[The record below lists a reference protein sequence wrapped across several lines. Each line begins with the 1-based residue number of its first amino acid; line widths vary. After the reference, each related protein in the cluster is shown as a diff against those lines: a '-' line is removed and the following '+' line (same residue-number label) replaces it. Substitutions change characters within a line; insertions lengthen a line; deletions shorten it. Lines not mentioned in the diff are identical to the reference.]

1 MTPLA
6 LSVLLLAAAGGAV
19 PDRTDPVPAPLREVS
34 VEEHLEAALPS
45 TLPFVDEAGR
55 PVTLGEY
62 LTPGRPLILTLN
74 YYRCPM
80 LCTLELNALVEGLSG
95 LRWTVGREFDVVT
108 VSIDPKE
115 APALARAKKQSY
127 LSAYDRPEGAAGWHF
142 LTGPKDS
149 IEALAETVGFEY
161 AYDKE
166 TDQYAHAAVIVLVTP
181 EGRVSRYLYG
191 VRFEPKQLTLA
202 LTEAS
207 QGRIGS
213 AWDRFLLYCYHYDSR
228 LGRYSLAAMKL
239 MRAGGIVTVLIF
251 GTVLGSLWLKE
262 RRKLAEHV

>member
-1 MTPLA
+1 VTHLA
-6 LSVLLLAAAGGAV
+6 LAAVLLAAAGGTP
-19 PDRTDPVPAPLREVS
+19 PDRTDAVPAPLREVG
-34 VEEHLEAALPS
+34 VEEHLEAALPL

-55 PVTLGEY
+55 AVTLANY
-62 LTPGRPLILTLN
+62 LAPKRPLILTLN

-95 LRWTVGREFDVVT
+95 LPWTIGKEFDVVT

-115 APALARAKKQSY
+115 APALARAKKQAY
-127 LSAYDRPEGAAGWHF
+127 VSAYDRPGGASGWHF
-142 LTGPKDS
+142 LTGPKGS
-149 IEALAETVGFEY
+149 IDALTETVGFDY
-161 AYDKE
+161 AYDRE
-166 TDQYAHAAVIVLVTP
+166 TDQYAHAAVVVLVTP

-191 VRFEPKQLTLA
+191 VRFEPGQLTLA

-228 LGRYSLAAMKL
+228 QGRYSLAAMKL
-239 MRAGGIVTVLIF
+239 MRVGGVATILIF
-251 GTVLGSLWLKE
+251 GASLASLWLKE
-262 RRKLAEHV
+262 RRKLAEHA